1 MRARIL
7 AQGRLRECAR
17 FALWEHYE
25 DMSQSVEAPN
35 ARWRRG
41 RVRFAVRLVQAA
53 LLVAAVIW
61 LVVPRLGDT
70 ASVLG
75 LLDEVAVVPLV
86 VGSLLGLAAIV
97 AYAEVTR
104 ALLPRSSRPRRG
116 RALGVVFS
124 SLGVNRVAPLGVA
137 AGSAV
142 AFGLLCREGVPR
154 ADVAFAMAVQG
165 VGSAIVLQAIL
176 WGSALV
182 VAPTEGFVPLTLAA
196 VAVGGVVLAAAGFL
210 IWALSRRRAAT
221 ERWVGRAAGRCR
233 AGSEGG
239 AAAAVA
245 SAGTRLDR
253 LARDPSTLLRGSAWT
268 TVNWL
273 ADAASLWVFLAAFG
287 ADVSFLHTLVAF
299 GVANVVATI
308 PITPGGL
315 GVVETS
321 LAVALIALDAPS
333 GAAFLG
339 VAAYRLVHY
348 WLPIPGGAVA
358 FAALRWSGRRK
369 GPGAPEVGPGLPL
382 ALPLAV
388 PS

>member
-1 MRARIL
+1 MSPTAAPRLAR
-7 AQGRLRECAR
+7 
-17 FALWEHYE
+17 
-25 DMSQSVEAPN
+25 
-35 ARWRRG
+35 RRRR
-41 RVRFAVRLVQAA
+41 RVRLTVRFLQVG
-53 LLVAAVIW
+53 LLVAAVVW
-61 LVVPRLGDT
+61 LVLPRLGDT

-97 AYAEVTR
+97 AYAEVTMS
-104 ALLPRSSRPRRG
+104 LLPRASRPPRR

-124 SLGVNRVAPLGVA
+124 SLGVNRVAPLGMA

-176 WGSALV
+176 WSAALV
-182 VAPTEGFVPLTLAA
+182 VAPVDGFVPLTLAA
-196 VAVGGVVLAAAGFL
+196 VGVGGVVLAL
-210 IWALSRRRAAT
+210 IAVALWALSRRREAT
-221 ERWVGRAAGRCR
+221 ARWVGRVASRCR
-233 AGSEGG
+233 AGSDLA
-239 AAAAVA
+239 AAAAVS

-253 LARDPSTLLRGSAWT
+253 LARDPATLLRSSAWT

-273 ADAASLWVFLAAFG
+273 ADAASLWVFLVAFG
-287 ADVSFLHTLVAF
+287 ADVSPVHALVAF

-308 PITPGGL
+308 PITPGGI

-321 LAVALIALDAPS
+321 MAVALIALGAPS

-358 FAALRWSGRRK
+358 FAALRWSGRRA
-369 GPGAPEVGPGLPL
+369 GPVPAVAP
-382 ALPLAV
+382 V
-388 PS
+388 PTR